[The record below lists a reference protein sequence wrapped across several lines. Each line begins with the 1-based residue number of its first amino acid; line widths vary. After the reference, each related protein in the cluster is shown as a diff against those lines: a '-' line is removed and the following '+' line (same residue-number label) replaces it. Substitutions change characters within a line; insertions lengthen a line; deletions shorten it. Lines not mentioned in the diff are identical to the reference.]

1 MIDNKE
7 NNAIEKA
14 ENLSE
19 DTQKV
24 KGNDF
29 ANTNLNTNHIYQN
42 EGAQKSK
49 ISAEEQ
55 KRELERQK
63 YHFERQKEEAKRA
76 RMQKD
81 NQKGGKKSSNK
92 VTGWVAAVVTLSCL
106 CLVLATLLVH
116 NQYMSGGGESRLSNH
131 YARSFYDFCD
141 YIDNIDVNLS
151 KLTTSH
157 DDENKQKILVD
168 ICVQANLAEADL
180 VDLPLKEE
188 SKNSTVKFVN
198 QLGDFSKYLNN
209 KLIGGDSI
217 SKEDMSTLYEMKKIN
232 SSLREKLSKLSLSLG
247 EDFNF
252 ITLLSGEENALIDGF
267 TEIESHS
274 VEYPKMIYDG
284 PFADEEETSNKIED
298 SAEKEVSK
306 EQIIENFKRIFADY
320 SPKEVTVSGM
330 ASGKGG
336 KVYNVE
342 AKMDNYDLF
351 AQFKT
356 DGKLLLFDSYTKSEN
371 KNYTRDQ
378 CIDNAYKFLEKCGYK
393 SIKAVWST
401 SKKDNMVYINFAGC
415 DKRGEIIYYADL
427 IKVGVCRD
435 SGRVC
440 DMDARTYLD
449 APKERENFQPKIKVE
464 DAERVASKDIEVKF
478 ARLAVI
484 PVTQK
489 TERLAYE
496 FYGENEEGSFYIY
509 VDALTGKELKIFK
522 VITTEEGDLL
532 L

>member
-19 DTQKV
+19 DTQRV

-81 NQKGGKKSSNK
+81 NPSGGRKSSNK

-188 SKNSTVKFVN
+188 SKTV
-198 QLGDFSKYLNN
+198 
-209 KLIGGDSI
+209 
-217 SKEDMSTLYEMKKIN
+217 
-232 SSLREKLSKLSLSLG
+232 R
-247 EDFNF
+247 
-252 ITLLSGEENALIDGF
+252 
-267 TEIESHS
+267 
-274 VEYPKMIYDG
+274 
-284 PFADEEETSNKIED
+284 
-298 SAEKEVSK
+298 
-306 EQIIENFKRIFADY
+306 
-320 SPKEVTVSGM
+320 
-330 ASGKGG
+330 
-336 KVYNVE
+336 
-342 AKMDNYDLF
+342 
-351 AQFKT
+351 
-356 DGKLLLFDSYTKSEN
+356 
-371 KNYTRDQ
+371 
-378 CIDNAYKFLEKCGYK
+378 
-393 SIKAVWST
+393 
-401 SKKDNMVYINFAGC
+401 
-415 DKRGEIIYYADL
+415 
-427 IKVGVCRD
+427 
-435 SGRVC
+435 
-440 DMDARTYLD
+440 
-449 APKERENFQPKIKVE
+449 
-464 DAERVASKDIEVKF
+464 
-478 ARLAVI
+478 
-484 PVTQK
+484 
-489 TERLAYE
+489 
-496 FYGENEEGSFYIY
+496 
-509 VDALTGKELKIFK
+509 
-522 VITTEEGDLL
+522 
-532 L
+532 